1 MPRQR
6 CTFKYQLLGFPLSK
20 TFFSDFSLCLRRG
33 ISYIPVNTFLFEDM
47 RVLPL
52 CQCPF
57 CSGWNKILETLN
69 QLQFENPGI
78 VFQSGEGNIETFFLN
93 AHILVDW
100 VLSATKIKLEHL
112 SLLSFLFDFNLFVS
126 VVIPLVMLWYL
137 SVYFQVLVPSQPKQ
151 RNLCS
156 YVFFIIFLLNIF
168 VTNPLFPVAPQ
179 CIHCQSLRL
188 VDAMCIY
195 RFVNENVPS
204 YLNFHFKAVL
214 TVFKMKTYSN
224 ILKRNVDKASKI
236 VCETFSF

>member
-1 MPRQR
+1 MPVSILLWVEQDFWNAQPALVWKPRDCVLVWR
-6 CTFKYQLLGFPLSK
+6 RKYR
-20 TFFSDFSLCLRRG
+20 D
-33 ISYIPVNTFLFEDM
+33 
-47 RVLPL
+47 
-52 CQCPF
+52 
-57 CSGWNKILETLN
+57 
-69 QLQFENPGI
+69 
-78 VFQSGEGNIETFFLN
+78 FFLN

-156 YVFFIIFLLNIF
+156 YVFSSSFSLTFLWPTLCFLLLLSAYTARVCVWSMRCAFIG
-168 VTNPLFPVAPQ
+168 
-179 CIHCQSLRL
+179 
-188 VDAMCIY
+188 
-195 RFVNENVPS
+195 
-204 YLNFHFKAVL
+204 LNFHFKAVL

-236 VCETFSF
+236 VCETFSFWFGLF